1 VPLSLTRITRRLAAA
16 GSLAALIVLAACAAA
31 SGPQFSSLDPVPAG
45 QAHVVLYRKAALY
58 ASGAAY
64 EVAHNGK
71 PAGKLFNASYLVMT
85 APPGEH
91 NFSVD
96 ERGLTSVKTFT
107 VNAEA
112 GKRYF
117 VEYDS
122 SKGLLLGLGLLS
134 GSSAKS
140 ETEALADLKD
150 LKRAQ

>member
-1 VPLSLTRITRRLAAA
+1 MTRTATRR
-16 GSLAALIVLAACAAA
+16 IVLASSLASLLVLGACATAT
-31 SGPQFSSLDPVPAG
+31 GPQFTALDAVPTG
-45 QAHVVLYRKAALY
+45 QAHVYLYRKSALY

-71 PAGKLFNASYLVMT
+71 PAGKLFNASYLVMPV
-85 APPGEH
+85 APGEH
-91 NFSVD
+91 TFSVD
-96 ERGLTSVKTFT
+96 ERGLTSVKTFK

-122 SKGLLLGLGLLS
+122 SKGLLLGMGLLS
-134 GSSAKS
+134 GSTAKG
-140 ETEALADLKD
+140 EAEALADLKA

>member
-1 VPLSLTRITRRLAAA
+1 MPRSIAGRFVVA
-16 GSLAALIVLAACAAA
+16 GSLASLLALAACATAT
-31 SGPQFSSLDPVPAG
+31 GPQFTALDAVPAE
-45 QAHVVLYRKAALY
+45 QANVYLYRKAALY

-71 PAGKLFNASYLVMT
+71 PVGKLFNASYLVMPV
-85 APPGEH
+85 APGEH
-91 NFSVD
+91 SFSVD
-96 ERGLTSVKTFT
+96 ERGLTSVKTFKL
-107 VNAEA
+107 NAEA

-134 GSSAKS
+134 GSAAKG
-140 ETEALADLKD
+140 EAEALADLKD